1 MQVDFSQNHFEI
13 FGLKPG
19 FEVDLDQL
27 SARYRELQ
35 RAVHPDKFASG
46 TEQEKRLAVQRTAQV
61 NEAYET
67 LKRPL
72 ERARYLLKLNGI
84 DINDETDT
92 TVDME
97 FLMEQ
102 MEMRERL
109 AEIRDES
116 DPLGAL
122 FDLSQTI
129 QRKIKAIVDALASQ
143 FADITPD
150 TLSLARENVRKLQ
163 FLNKLQQ
170 EADQLDE
177 ELADLV

>member
-13 FGLKPG
+13 FGLQPG
-19 FEVDLDQL
+19 FEVDLEQL

-35 RAVHPDKFASG
+35 RVVHPDKFAGG
-46 TEQEKRLAVQRTAQV
+46 TDQEKRLAVQRTAQV
-61 NEAYET
+61 NEAFET

-97 FLMEQ
+97 FLMDQ

-109 AEIRDES
+109 TEIRNEA

-129 QRKIKAIVDALASQ
+129 QGKTKTVIEALASQ
-143 FADITPD
+143 FANITPD